1 MKSKQ
6 QSFAQLH
13 TGDARGKSLVSI
25 APRLAQYAASVRALR
40 NVTGQCKTLTKAFT
54 ISLQIEPLIPASAV
68 IDVRC
73 WSGHTAA
80 LSRVRKGC
88 QQPDCEWRFITGDVG
103 YLGRPTQV
111 DEGPLATGG
120 NANSRERSRSD
131 RHHYGAQ
138 QLRCAALLGRSG
150 LHLAC
155 VCRLREAASHNVS
168 SCSKRPRLWNF
179 NFAEVACRIAQPQE
193 PLP

>member
-1 MKSKQ
+1 M
-6 QSFAQLH
+6 LC
-13 TGDARGKSLVSI
+13 GKSLVSI
-25 APRLAQYAASVRALR
+25 APRLPQYAASVRALR
-40 NVTGQCKTLTKAFT
+40 NVTGQCKTLISAFT
-54 ISLQIEPLIPASAV
+54 VSLQIEPLIPASV
-68 IDVRC
+68 EIDVGVGQIIQQHSAECGR
-73 WSGHTAA
+73 GANNATANGGS
-80 LSRVRKGC
+80 SRVTRVT
-88 QQPDCEWRFITGDVG
+88 WVG
-103 YLGRPTQV
+103 PHKLMKAASNRRHREFPRTLG
-111 DEGPLATGG
+111 
-120 NANSRERSRSD
+120 ERSRSD

-179 NFAEVACRIAQPQE
+179 NFAEVACRIAQPQQ